1 MSQQPLPGASTV
13 LTMGI
18 LSIVL
23 TLFCC
28 GPFGAIFSII
38 GLVKAKSAD
47 QLYQANPE
55 NYTDYSNVK
64 TGKILS
70 YIGLALAVVSL
81 VLTILYFG
89 FIVAA
94 ITTGELRDRKSVV

>member
-1 MSQQPLPGASTV
+1 M

-18 LSIVL
+18 LSIVG

-38 GLVKAKSAD
+38 GLVKAKTAN
-47 QLYQANPE
+47 QLYQQNPE

-70 YIGLALAVVSL
+70 YIGLALALIYL

-89 FIVAA
+89 LIVAM
-94 ITTGELRDRKSVV
+94 ITTGELSGEY

>member
-1 MSQQPLPGASTV
+1 MNQQPLPGASTV

-18 LSIVL
+18 LSIVG

-28 GPFGAIFSII
+28 GPLGAIFSII
-38 GLVKAKSAD
+38 GLSKAKSASN
-47 QLYQANPE
+47 LYHQNPE
-55 NYTDYSNVK
+55 SYTDFSNLK

-70 YIGLALAVVSL
+70 YIGLVIALIYL

-89 FIVAA
+89 FIVAM
-94 ITTGELRDRKSVV
+94 ITTGEFSGEF

>member
-1 MSQQPLPGASTV
+1 MNQQPLPGASTV

-23 TLFCC
+23 TLVCC

-38 GLVKAKSAD
+38 GLVKAKTAN
-47 QLYQANPE
+47 QLYQQNPE

-70 YIGLALAVVSL
+70 YIGLALSLISL
-81 VLTILYFG
+81 VFVILYFG

-94 ITTGELRDRKSVV
+94 ITTGELSGEF